1 MGFQPEH
8 AGSRKRIYSGFLPI
22 CSLIAAAMNLT
33 MMRPAQRDGA
43 HLATERARLH
53 GAAELV
59 TR

>member
-33 MMRPAQRDGA
+33 MMRPAQRDGELIA

-53 GAAELV
+53 EA
-59 TR
+59 